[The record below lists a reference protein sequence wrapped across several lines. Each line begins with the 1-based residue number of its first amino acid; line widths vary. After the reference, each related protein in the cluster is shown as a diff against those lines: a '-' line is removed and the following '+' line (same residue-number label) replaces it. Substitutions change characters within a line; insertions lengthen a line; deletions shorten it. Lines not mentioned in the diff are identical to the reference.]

1 MNFLYVY
8 DVSKFKTDQH
18 DVCVIFAVDCG
29 KNNWK
34 LIPLSLRFDYYGTK
48 KKTKKK
54 LMGPD
59 KPSFQWFCNEL
70 EFATP
75 NPLEI
80 LTILYT
86 FLSANH
92 FVWFLYSSEFIH
104 ILK

>member
-1 MNFLYVY
+1 
-8 DVSKFKTDQH
+8 
-18 DVCVIFAVDCG
+18 
-29 KNNWK
+29 
-34 LIPLSLRFDYYGTK
+34 
-48 KKTKKK
+48 
-54 LMGPD
+54 MGPD